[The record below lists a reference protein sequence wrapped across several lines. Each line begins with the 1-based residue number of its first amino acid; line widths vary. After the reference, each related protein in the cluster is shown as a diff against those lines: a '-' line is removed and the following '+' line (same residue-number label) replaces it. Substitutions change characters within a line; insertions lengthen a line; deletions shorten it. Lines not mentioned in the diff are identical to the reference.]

1 MQKSGSIKKRAIL
14 SVVITTVIVIT
25 LIALSRQRPV
35 PYHAN
40 SGMIFG
46 TIYNISYQYDRD
58 LKKEIEMELRRVDS
72 SLSIFNKQSTISK
85 INRNEQTATDSM
97 LADVI
102 TLAEEISEQTDGAFD
117 ITVAPLVNAWG
128 FGFKG
133 GMFPGKAE
141 IDSIMSAVGYKKI
154 RLEDN
159 NLIKEKPDIMLDCG
173 AIAKGYGT
181 DVIANMLRRHGIKN
195 FMVEIGGEIVAAGIS
210 EKRQP
215 WRIGVIKPSD
225 DSLITN
231 QEIQTV
237 LNITDK
243 AMATSGNYRNYYYKD
258 GKKYA
263 HTINPHTGYPV
274 EHSLLSATVIADDC
288 ATADAYATAFMVM
301 GQEKAAKVL
310 EKHPELMAYLIYC
323 DENGEY
329 KIWHSPA
336 MNGKL
341 IEKENK

>member
-1 MQKSGSIKKRAIL
+1 MQKSGNIKKRAIL
-14 SVVITTVIVIT
+14 SVIITTVIVIT

-141 IDSIMSAVGYKKI
+141 IDSI
-154 RLEDN
+154 
-159 NLIKEKPDIMLDCG
+159 
-173 AIAKGYGT
+173 
-181 DVIANMLRRHGIKN
+181 
-195 FMVEIGGEIVAAGIS
+195 IS
-210 EKRQP
+210 
-215 WRIGVIKPSD
+215 
-225 DSLITN
+225 
-231 QEIQTV
+231 
-237 LNITDK
+237 
-243 AMATSGNYRNYYYKD
+243 
-258 GKKYA
+258 
-263 HTINPHTGYPV
+263 
-274 EHSLLSATVIADDC
+274 
-288 ATADAYATAFMVM
+288 
-301 GQEKAAKVL
+301 
-310 EKHPELMAYLIYC
+310 
-323 DENGEY
+323 
-329 KIWHSPA
+329 
-336 MNGKL
+336 
-341 IEKENK
+341 